1 MGTAGEFDREQADLL
16 RRIAD
21 AEADTKERLTRSE
34 RRIAEV
40 ILDDPRAATRLSI
53 AALAELAAVSEPTV
67 NRFCRKFEPRGY
79 PEFKLRLAQSLVLG
93 MPYVSPALTP
103 GDDAA
108 TYTGKIVD
116 SAISSLRGLP
126 AQLPGSLV
134 ERVVDLLLA
143 ARRVFF
149 FGLGVSST
157 VARDAEHHF
166 FRFDLPVTAHED
178 VLMQRMYAAS
188 AAAGDLFFM
197 ISHTGRTREIIDVAK
212 LAAQR
217 GATVV
222 ALTAAGSPLAG
233 CSDCAI
239 ELELREDTD
248 AYMPMTSRL
257 AHLAVLDVLAAGV
270 TLRRGEALQPHL
282 RAIKESLLDT
292 RLSRTPDPENS
303 TP

>member
-1 MGTAGEFDREQADLL
+1 MTQIGKEDARDKDPMDLL
-16 RRIAD
+16 RCIAD
-21 AEADTKERLTRSE
+21 ATESLTKSE
-34 RRIAEV
+34 RRIADV
-40 ILDDPRAATRLSI
+40 ILADPRAATRLSI
-53 AALAELAAVSEPTV
+53 AALAELASVSEPTV

-79 PEFKLRLAQSLVLG
+79 PEFKLRLAQALVLG
-93 MPYVSPALTP
+93 MPYVSSALTA

-108 TYTGKIVD
+108 TYTGKIVE
-116 SAISSLRGLP
+116 SAIASLRALP
-126 AQLPGSLV
+126 AQLPAGLV
-134 ERVVDLLLA
+134 ERVVDLLLG

-157 VARDAEHHF
+157 VAQDAEHHF
-166 FRFDLPVTAHED
+166 FRFALPVTAHED

-188 AAAGDLFFM
+188 AADGDLFFM

-217 GATVV
+217 GASVV

-233 CSDCAI
+233 LSDCAI
-239 ELELREDTD
+239 ELELGEDTD

-282 RAIKESLLDT
+282 RAIKESLRDT
-292 RLSRTPDPENS
+292 RLSHTPASESS
-303 TP
+303 TA